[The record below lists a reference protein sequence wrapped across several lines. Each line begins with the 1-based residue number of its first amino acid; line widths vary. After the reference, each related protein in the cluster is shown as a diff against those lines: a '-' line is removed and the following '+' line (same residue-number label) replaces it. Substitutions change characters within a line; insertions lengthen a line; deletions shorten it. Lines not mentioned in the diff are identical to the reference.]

1 MATPRT
7 QANTELEPLVCYCRV
22 AQHHWLSLFK
32 HTRTQTRNES
42 ADSHA
47 EIRLGAK
54 KKNSQPSF
62 LPASTVTPKPPS
74 SAKQRVSA
82 RLHHIGALL
91 LRPPVRA
98 GLLCELARSPGETL
112 TTSRGMDSTS
122 RHRVF
127 QQWFVTGTTTSTI
140 NKSCKPQVSAN
151 TTCCGC
157 TDFSREILPIRRGN
171 LVLHVEITH
180 FPLAPEANPLQR
192 VEPTY
197 PPVGAQQRSLS
208 NTGTSE

>member
-54 KKNSQPSF
+54 KRNSQPSF
-62 LPASTVTPKPPS
+62 LPASTVTPKPRS
-74 SAKQRVSA
+74 SAKHRVSA

-112 TTSRGMDSTS
+112 TTSTGRDTQSCRWTPPA
-122 RHRVF
+122 
-127 QQWFVTGTTTSTI
+127 VTEYFSSGLSQVRLPVQLTRAVSLRSQRTQLAAAALISAG
-140 NKSCKPQVSAN
+140 KSCQYE
-151 TTCCGC
+151 G
-157 TDFSREILPIRRGN
+157 EIWSCMWKLP
-171 LVLHVEITH
+171 TSH
-180 FPLAPEANPLQR
+180 FPQKPTVCRGWNPLTR
-192 VEPTY
+192 P
-197 PPVGAQQRSLS
+197 
-208 NTGTSE
+208 